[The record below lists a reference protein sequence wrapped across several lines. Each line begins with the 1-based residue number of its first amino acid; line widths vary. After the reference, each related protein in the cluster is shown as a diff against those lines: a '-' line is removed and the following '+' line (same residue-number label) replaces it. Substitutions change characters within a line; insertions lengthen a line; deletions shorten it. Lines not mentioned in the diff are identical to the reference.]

1 MKPVRV
7 GLVGSRFVSTIHAE
21 ALKRVP
27 GAELFAVASPT
38 GDHAEQFAKRHGVR
52 HHFRD
57 YRKMLEA
64 GEIDLV
70 VLGCP
75 NDLHCEF
82 TELAAAAGKHIV
94 CEKPLCL
101 NLDEADRM
109 LDACRRAGVKL
120 MYAEELCFTPKYVRL
135 KRLLDEGALGRPYL
149 VKQCEKHDGPHA
161 GWFWDVKRSGGGVTM
176 DMGCHAFEFFR
187 WLLGKPASSSRRPNV
202 GEGAAHS
209 SSPLPSV
216 GEGSGVRGDEQTQSH
231 ETPMG
236 AIVPLVRPK
245 AVSVYAEMGTFV
257 HTDKTQGDDN
267 AVIVVRFQ
275 TDDGEVLGIAEES
288 WAKKGGMDDTAEA
301 HGSAGVAYADLLQG
315 NAILTYSDTG
325 YSYAVEKAGLTRGW
339 SFTAFEELWNYGFPQ
354 EFAHF
359 IDCVANDKQPLV
371 TGDDGRA
378 VLEIIIA
385 AYASAGTGQKVTL
398 PFRPQVK
405 RPIELWKSI
414 R

>member
-1 MKPVRV
+1 MNPVRV
-7 GLVGSRFVSTIHAE
+7 GLVGSQFVSTIHAE

-27 GAELFAVASPT
+27 GAELFAVTSPT
-38 GDHAEQFAKRHGVR
+38 AGHAEQFARRHGVR

-64 GEIDLV
+64 QELDLV

-82 TELAAAAGKHIV
+82 TELAAAAGKHVV

-101 NLDEADRM
+101 NLAEADRM
-109 LDACRRAGVKL
+109 IAACRRAGVKL

-149 VKQCEKHDGPHA
+149 LKQCEKHDGPHA
-161 GWFWDVKRSGGGVTM
+161 GWFWDVERSGGGVTM

-187 WLLGKPASSSRRPNV
+187 WLLGKPANAPAGLSRRSS
-202 GEGAAHS
+202 ESAAAS
-209 SSPLPSV
+209 EV
-216 GEGSGVRGDEQTQSH
+216 QTQSH
-231 ETPMG
+231 EALAG
-236 AIVPLVRPK
+236 EIVPLVRPE
-245 AVSVYAEMGTFV
+245 AVSVSAEMGTFV
-257 HTDKTQGDDN
+257 HGDRTRGDDN
-267 AVIVVRFQ
+267 AIIVVRFR
-275 TDDGEVLGIAEES
+275 TSDGEVLGVAEES
-288 WAKKGGMDDTAEA
+288 WAKKGGMDDTAEV

-325 YSYAVEKAGLTRGW
+325 YAYAVEKAGLTRGW

-359 IDCVANDKQPLV
+359 VDCVANDRQPLI
-371 TGDDGRA
+371 TGEDGRA
-378 VLEIIIA
+378 VLEMVLA
-385 AYASAGTGQKVTL
+385 AYASAGTGQKVPL
-398 PFRPQVK
+398 PFRTEAK
-405 RPIELWKSI
+405 RPIDLWRPK
-414 R
+414 

>member
-1 MKPVRV
+1 MSPVRV
-7 GLVGSRFVSTIHAE
+7 GLVGSQFVSTIHAE

-38 GDHAEQFAKRHGVR
+38 GDRAEQFAKRHGAR
-52 HHFRD
+52 HAFRD

-64 GEIDLV
+64 SELDLV

-75 NDLHCEF
+75 NDLHCEV
-82 TELAAAAGKHIV
+82 TEQAAAAGKHVV

-101 NLDEADRM
+101 NLAEADRM
-109 LDACRRAGVKL
+109 IAACRRAGVKL

-135 KRLLDEGALGRPYL
+135 KRLLDEGALGKPYL

-187 WLLGKPASSSRRPNV
+187 WLLGKPA
-202 GEGAAHS
+202 GAARAA
-209 SSPLPSV
+209 PRA
-216 GEGSGVRGDEQTQSH
+216 GEVQVQSH
-231 ETPMG
+231 EAQLG
-236 AIVPLVRPK
+236 EVVPLVRPR
-245 AVSVYAEMGTFV
+245 ALSVYAEMGTFV
-257 HTDKTQGDDN
+257 HGERTQGDDN

-275 TDDGEVLGIAEES
+275 TDDGEVLGVAEES
-288 WAKKGGMDDTAEA
+288 WAKKGGMDDTAEV

-325 YSYAVEKAGLTRGW
+325 YAYAVEKAGLTRGW

-354 EFAHF
+354 ELSHF
-359 IDCVANDKQPLV
+359 IDCVANDRQPLV
-371 TGDDGRA
+371 TGEDGRA
-378 VLEIIIA
+378 VLEIILA
-385 AYASAGTGQKVTL
+385 AYASAGTGRKVML
-398 PFRPQVK
+398 PFPTEAK
-405 RPIELWKSI
+405 RPIELWKPGL
-414 R
+414 